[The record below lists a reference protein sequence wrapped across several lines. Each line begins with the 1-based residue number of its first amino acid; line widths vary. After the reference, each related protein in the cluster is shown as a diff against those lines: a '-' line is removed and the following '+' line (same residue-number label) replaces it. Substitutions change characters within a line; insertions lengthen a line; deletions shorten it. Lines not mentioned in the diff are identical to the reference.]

1 MVNIIPRRKRPFQIF
16 LLFLYMFSVIIYLY
30 LVYDGWSYYTTPM
43 LQRPHHEVYR
53 LFKPGGLW
61 GHGYGI
67 IGSAMILVMLL
78 YSARK
83 RIRKFAGLGS
93 ISKWLDMHI
102 YFGIFGP
109 LLVILHSTLKIHGLV
124 AVSFYSMIAV
134 ALSGILGRYL
144 YLHIPRNIHG
154 HELSLKEIS
163 ETRHR
168 LTDELA
174 SKFGLDEEM
183 IRQIKFLTA
192 SKKPTRKNALV
203 FLIGLL
209 IDDFRGWV
217 SFRKFKREYAARQN
231 LPLDQLKMML
241 SLAREKAMLERRVL
255 ILHRV
260 QQLFHYWHVIH
271 KPFAIIMILIMF
283 IHVIVAVT
291 FGYTWVF

>member
-1 MVNIIPRRKRPFQIF
+1 MDNTLPRSKRPFRTF
-16 LLFLYMFSVIIYLY
+16 LLFLYVFSTVIYLY
-30 LVYDGWSYYTTPM
+30 LILDGWSYYTTPM
-43 LQRPHHEVYR
+43 LQRPHHEAYR
-53 LFKPGGLW
+53 IFKPGGIR

-67 IGSAMILVMLL
+67 IGSAMMLVMLL

-83 RIRKFAGLGS
+83 RIRKFPRLGS

-144 YLHIPRNIHG
+144 YLQIPRNIHG

-163 ETRHR
+163 ETRRR
-168 LTDELA
+168 LTDDLV
-174 SKFGLDEEM
+174 SNFGLDEEM
-183 IRQIKFLTA
+183 IRQLKLVTV
-192 SKKPTRKNALV
+192 SKKPARKNALL

-209 IDDFRGWV
+209 VDDFQTRV
-217 SFRKFKREYAARQN
+217 SLRKFKREYVARQN
-231 LPLDQLKMML
+231 LPLAQLKRML
-241 SLAREKAMLERRVL
+241 SLTREKAMLERRVL

-283 IHVIVAVT
+283 VHVIVAVT